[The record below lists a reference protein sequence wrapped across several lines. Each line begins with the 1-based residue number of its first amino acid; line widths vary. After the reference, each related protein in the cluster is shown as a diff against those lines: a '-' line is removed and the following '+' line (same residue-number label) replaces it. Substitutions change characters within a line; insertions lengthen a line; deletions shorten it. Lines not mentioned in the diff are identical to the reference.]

1 MGDVVR
7 ARNSAGETLVELCIA
22 IVIMGAVVASY
33 FGAWTTAGTASKS
46 ARDFVTADAILR
58 TYAESVKSAVRDSCA
73 TSSASTPSST
83 FTATYPDP
91 LPANFT
97 ISSSPSLTN
106 RGCPAVTAV
115 LPVTLT
121 VTLPSGHTKA
131 LDVAVR
137 TP

>member
-1 MGDVVR
+1 MR
-7 ARNSAGETLVELCIA
+7 ARNTAGETLVELCIA
-22 IVIMGAVVASY
+22 IVIMGAVVAAY

-46 ARDFVTADAILR
+46 ARDLVTADAILR
-58 TYAESVKSAVRDSCA
+58 TYAESTKSAVRDGCA

-83 FTATYPDP
+83 FTVTYPDT
-91 LPANFT
+91 LPTAFA

-106 RGCPAVTAV
+106 QGCPGVTAV

-121 VTLPSGHTKA
+121 VTLPSGHTKS
-131 LDVAVR
+131 LDIAVR